1 MKRVLIFTDIDS
13 WDLIDLGEYNA
24 VKEQWNVFYPNDSR
38 PIVKCLFDKH
48 GPAELEEVNDC
59 EQEGVYLVYDEISK
73 SLFNTLMNQC
83 SENDTMLLVHE
94 HGDWTQVKIPQQLK
108 GNCRSG
114 RHENSEPEKFL
125 YNPVFSILADNEG
138 DKFAR
143 VIKILNPTEKDQLQ
157 NTILAF
163 LMGCMIPYNEDP
175 VFIEAKDKL
184 ISNPKCGSMVDN
196 FYENQYPNSTK
207 SGEEPPR
214 SVIDYYE
221 ALTSVRDSLM
231 EIIAKL

>member
-1 MKRVLIFTDIDS
+1 M
-13 WDLIDLGEYNA
+13 Y
-24 VKEQWNVFYPNDSR
+24 
-38 PIVKCLFDKH
+38 DKM
-48 GPAELEEVNDC
+48 
-59 EQEGVYLVYDEISK
+59 DESK
-73 SLFNTLMNQC
+73 FHTLMNQC
-83 SENDTMLLVHE
+83 SELETVLLVHD
-94 HGDWTQVKIPQQLK
+94 HGDWTKPKFPQRLQ
-108 GNCRSG
+108 GSCHVG
-114 RHENSEPEKFL
+114 RHENRNPEKHL
-125 YNPVFSILADNEG
+125 YKLVFSILADNEG